1 MREKI
6 LYMYL
11 WTKEGKTEKKRSRLQ
26 TMTEEE
32 NKQIIVPSFKAS
44 FLLRFISYED
54 LTRDFSVAVESGTF
68 TGASTFEMTKWF
80 QKVYTIEVNDAL
92 YENAKKKFAKN
103 TRITCLHGDSATVIP
118 TLNLDQ
124 PTMFYLDAHW
134 SGNKT
139 IDWAKSEW
147 KGYHLDTGFRT
158 LRVNCEEDP
167 QVFPTSQ
174 EQLPLEE
181 ELTWIF
187 TVFKPKALV
196 VIDDLDK
203 FDEKGQ
209 GTKNLK
215 FVGEDWSHFNIQT
228 FLEKHS
234 DRIEKS
240 QRDKNQLVMLLKPL
254 MVNEKSEKADLSQ

>member
-1 MREKI
+1 MA
-6 LYMYL
+6 
-11 WTKEGKTEKKRSRLQ
+11 
-26 TMTEEE
+26 EEE
-32 NKQIIVPSFKAS
+32 DKQIIVPSFRAS
-44 FLLRFISYED
+44 FLLRTISYED
-54 LTRDFSVAVESGTF
+54 LSRDYHVAVESGTF

-80 QKVYTIEVNDAL
+80 QKIYTIEVDDAL
-92 YENAKKKFAKN
+92 FERAKRKFATN

-139 IDWAKSEW
+139 IDWAHSDW
-147 KGYHLDTGFRT
+147 KEYHLDTGFRK
-158 LRVNCEEDP
+158 LGVDP
-167 QVFPTSQ
+167 ERQQTFPTSE

-187 TVFKPKALV
+187 TTFKPKAILYV
-196 VIDDLDK
+196 DDTDK

-228 FLEKHS
+228 FLEEHA

-240 QRDKNQLVMLLKPL
+240 HRDKNQLIILLKPL
-254 MVNEKSEKADLSQ
+254 TDVTSSLSI